1 MTSNHDELERLARV
15 ATPGPWA
22 YADNAPVSYGSAWVN
37 SPDVKN
43 LAVCDG
49 TRRSETHGFCLK
61 MDKDEN
67 ERNAAF
73 IAAANPAT
81 ILALLSA
88 NREMREA
95 LETATD
101 RVEFLEDNLLI
112 IAERDRHYRSPP
124 KPKPDG
130 GLRGWAGHRAV
141 WALTGQ
147 NGSYVGDDEVKTAV
161 MEARSALT
169 TQRGDGE

>member
-1 MTSNHDELERLARV
+1 MTSNHDELERLAR
-15 ATPGPWA
+15 AAAAQTK
-22 YADNAPVSYGSAWVN
+22 
-37 SPDVKN
+37 PDE
-43 LAVCDG
+43 A
-49 TRRSETHGFCLK
+49 EWFCREAIEMLSGN
-61 MDKDEN
+61 DED
-67 ERNAAF
+67 AAF

-147 NGSYVGDDEVKTAV
+147 NGSFVGDDEVKTAV

>member
-1 MTSNHDELERLARV
+1 MTSNHDELERAVERLTACADDDEAHWSLDPR
-15 ATPGPWA
+15 AGWA
-22 YADNAPVSYGSAWVN
+22 VDVPVS
-37 SPDVKN
+37 D
-43 LAVCDG
+43 L
-49 TRRSETHGFCLK
+49 RL
-61 MDKDEN
+61 
-67 ERNAAF
+67 
-73 IAAANPAT
+73 I
-81 ILALLSA
+81 LSA